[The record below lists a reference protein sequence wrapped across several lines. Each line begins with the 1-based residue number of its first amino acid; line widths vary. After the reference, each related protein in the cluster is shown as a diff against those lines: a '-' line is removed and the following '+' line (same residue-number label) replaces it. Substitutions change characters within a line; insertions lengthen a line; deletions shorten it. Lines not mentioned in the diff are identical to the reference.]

1 MLRPRTS
8 ATPNLTLDSE
18 GKCES
23 DVIGAFFHWKMPA
36 SQCRSNCETFK
47 CDFKVP
53 KRYCSLNNN
62 VSVGF
67 MQSMLSTHTS
77 KAMRPCLRGGGRG
90 RGANPPI
97 IWQCRIISKPAKS
110 GFFSVR
116 YDRGY
121 TLSWEKCNLLAIITN
136 TFFRMG
142 AFKGAHTSLFGGSNG
157 GGTPSSVATISS
169 RELSWSKMTVY
180 GVRGYTFSYKTN
192 WVSILQLL

>member
-1 MLRPRTS
+1 VLRPRTS

-53 KRYCSLNNN
+53 KRYCSLKNN

-77 KAMRPCLRGGGRG
+77 KAMRPCLRGGG
-90 RGANPPI
+90 
-97 IWQCRIISKPAKS
+97 
-110 GFFSVR
+110 V
-116 YDRGY
+116 
-121 TLSWEKCNLLAIITN
+121 
-136 TFFRMG
+136 
-142 AFKGAHTSLFGGSNG
+142 G
-157 GGTPSSVATISS
+157 GGQIHPLYDSVESYQNLRNPAFFQSDTIGAIHFHGKNAICWLLSLILFSGWVLLRGHTP
-169 RELSWSKMTVY
+169 VY
-180 GVRGYTFSYKTN
+180 LGVQMEAAHPQ
-192 WVSILQLL
+192 V